1 MTEHFYWIWAIFF
14 IIPFISIIRRYLRK
28 RNTQNSSKSPE
39 QYHEMQ
45 FKTNSGTIEVPRRNL
60 LEPEPKPKPETKD
73 MQVFEVLNYG
83 AENFEKI
90 QKITGIKHDE
100 LVSILEDLEKRGLM
114 KVEEKSGL
122 FGPKVELYLTD
133 KGSASIKFL
142 RKDQKPKF
150 IAREAEAKNWVYD
163 LIKGDKQFVFV
174 SEVPGPDDKIM
185 VRLIDGI
192 LYVRG
197 SGGFSKEVVIENS
210 NEMQISDF
218 KYRNGVLTL
227 RIN

>member
-14 IIPFISIIRRYLRK
+14 IIPLASIIRRYLRK
-28 RNTQNSSKSPE
+28 RNMQNFSKSSE

-90 QKITGIKHDE
+90 QKITGLKHDE
-100 LVSILEDLEKRGLM
+100 LVSILEDLEKKGMM

-122 FGPKVELYLTD
+122 LGSKIELYPTK
-133 KGSASIKFL
+133 KGIK
-142 RKDQKPKF
+142 
-150 IAREAEAKNWVYD
+150 EYY
-163 LIKGDKQFVFV
+163 
-174 SEVPGPDDKIM
+174 S
-185 VRLIDGI
+185 
-192 LYVRG
+192 
-197 SGGFSKEVVIENS
+197 
-210 NEMQISDF
+210 
-218 KYRNGVLTL
+218 
-227 RIN
+227 

>member
-1 MTEHFYWIWAIFF
+1 MTE
-14 IIPFISIIRRYLRK
+14 
-28 RNTQNSSKSPE
+28 PE
-39 QYHEMQ
+39 H
-45 FKTNSGTIEVPRRNL
+45 KP
-60 LEPEPKPKPETKD
+60 EPEPEPEHKPEPEPEHKPEPEPEHKPEPETKHLL
-73 MQVFEVLNYG
+73 VLERINRG
-83 AENFEKI
+83 AKNFKKI
-90 QKITGIKHDE
+90 QKITDLERNE
-100 LVSILEDLEKRGLM
+100 LASILEDLEKRGLM

-133 KGSASIKFL
+133 KGSASIK
-142 RKDQKPKF
+142 
-150 IAREAEAKNWVYD
+150 EETKNWVYD

-192 LYVRG
+192 LYVRS

-210 NEMQISDF
+210 NQMKISDF